1 MRAVIVFAVVALWA
15 PVFAAP
21 AFAAPDA
28 GAPDAAARDGG
39 AADAGSADAAAV
51 VSPSADVDAAIGRRL
66 GAAFSTIEALAAVE
80 VAVFAGV
87 VTLDG
92 TVATARAREAAE
104 DIAGK
109 IEGVLYVQNRLALA
123 RGDGEADAA
132 TLRTEADE
140 AIAEQLRAIFENAPD
155 LSEVRVAVTRGVVQL
170 AGTAPSEQAQ
180 ASAEKVAAGLAGV
193 VYVSNQIVLEVADV
207 SDRVGPLMKKLRE
220 QGRHAIELLPILG
233 IALVVF
239 VLFYLLARAL
249 RAWDRPFRLLSN
261 NVLARAIVRQVVFA
275 AILVVGLLLALEIA
289 GATAIVGAVLGTAGV
304 LGLALGFALQDIVQN
319 YISGVMLSLRQPF
332 EPHDFVQIGE
342 HQGAIIKLTTRETLL
357 MTPDGNHLRI
367 PNSTVYGS
375 VLINFTRNPERRF
388 DFAVGVGTDEDLVEA
403 QRIGLEILREMEGV
417 LDEPKPMARVEE
429 LGDSTVNLR
438 FYGWVNQKQVD
449 YGKTKSVAI
458 RKVKVAFDLA
468 GIDMPV
474 PIQRVDVVQVS
485 EAAVAGAQQK
495 RERLLAS
502 AQESVARRAAT
513 AAVDDISPDT
523 VLEAKVDEERAG
535 DRDDLLA
542 RGK

>member
-1 MRAVIVFAVVALWA
+1 MRAVFITLAVFAL
-15 PVFAAP
+15 AAP
-21 AFAAPDA
+21 AAAAPDG
-28 GAPDAAARDGG
+28 GAPDAAPV
-39 AADAGSADAAAV
+39 DAGVTDAGALDAGAP
-51 VSPSADVDAAIGRRL
+51 VSPSADADAAITRRL
-66 GAAFSTIEALAAVE
+66 AAAFSTIEALAGIKVG
-80 VAVFAGV
+80 VFAGV

-109 IEGVLYVQNRLALA
+109 IEGVLYVQNRLALV
-123 RGDGEADAA
+123 RGDGEGDAA
-132 TLRTEADE
+132 APRTEADE

-170 AGTAPSEQAQ
+170 SGTAPSEQAQ
-180 ASAEKVAAGLAGV
+180 ASAEKVAAGLSGV
-193 VYVSNQIVLEVADV
+193 VYVSNQVVLEVADV
-207 SDRVGPLMKKLRE
+207 GDRVGPLMKKLRE

-239 VLFYLLARAL
+239 VLFYGIARAL
-249 RAWDRPFRLLSN
+249 RAWDRPFRLLSH

-403 QRIGLEILREMEGV
+403 QRIGLTILYEMEGV

-474 PIQRVDVVQVS
+474 PIHRVDLVQVP
-485 EAAVAGAQQK
+485 EAAVAGAQAK

-502 AQESVARRAAT
+502 AQESVARRAAA

-542 RGK
+542 KGK